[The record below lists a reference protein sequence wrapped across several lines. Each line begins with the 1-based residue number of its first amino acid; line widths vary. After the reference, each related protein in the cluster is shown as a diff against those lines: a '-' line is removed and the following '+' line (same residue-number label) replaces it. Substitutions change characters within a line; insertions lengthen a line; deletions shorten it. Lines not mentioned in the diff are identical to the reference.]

1 MSELKTYA
9 VWDAGTRWFH
19 WINVLC
25 FSALAIIGLIILN
38 ADALELPTAGKLT
51 LKTIHVLAGYLF
63 ALNLLWRIIW
73 AFFGNRHAR
82 WSAILPG
89 GKGYLLAVRSYIAA
103 FMAGHPEQYLG
114 HNPLGRLGVSLLLL
128 LMTIQAVT
136 GLLLAGTDLF
146 YPPLGHW
153 IAEWVAAPGIAPDS
167 LKPYSPEMYD
177 SAAYESMRAFRK
189 PFVTIHQYNFY
200 ALISVVALHV
210 ASVIITELKEG
221 GNIIS
226 AMFTGQKIING
237 LAVDEDRDIHQ

>member
-25 FSALAIIGLIILN
+25 VSALAIIGLLILN
-38 ADALELPTAGKLT
+38 ADALDLPTSGKLT
-51 LKTIHVLAGYLF
+51 LKTVHVFVGYVF

-89 GKGYLLAVRSYIAA
+89 GKGYCQSVRSYITA
-103 FMAGHPEQYLG
+103 FKSGHPEHYLG
-114 HNPLGRLGVSLLLL
+114 HNPLGRLGVSLLFL
-128 LMTIQAVT
+128 LMTIQAMT

-153 IAEWVAAPGIAPDS
+153 IAQWVAASGVAPDS

-200 ALISVVALHV
+200 ALISVVVLHI

-221 GNIIS
+221 GSIIS

-237 LAVDEDRDIHQ
+237 RAVDGERDSHN